1 MTTKLHVSNGN
12 GAIAGQT
19 DVLELLCVARRV
31 ATSES
36 PAPGTEKTRNAETR
50 EDHSVMS
57 TTTVIESV
65 RRLVAQAVETAR
77 NDGVVRLET
86 MPDIQVERPGNPE
99 HGDFATKLPLRLARA
114 TRINPFELAQAL
126 VARTPESTSIG
137 QIEAAPPGFI
147 NFRLKDTW
155 LQEQVEE
162 VRRAGSTFGS
172 VDTGAGRKVMVEFV
186 SVNPTGPVHVG
197 HTRGAVLG
205 SALANVLEAAGYQ
218 VTREYYVNDAGSQM
232 EAFYRSVLARYRQ
245 SFGQDA
251 SMPSNGYM
259 GDYILDLAMEIA
271 GAEGERFLSQDEDQ
285 AIREIGDLSR
295 ERMVGLIREDLSRIG
310 VEFDNWF
317 SERTL
322 YTSGEY
328 NETLD
333 QLREQ
338 GYLSQREDALW
349 FNSTM
354 LGDEKD
360 NVVVRSSGEPTYFA
374 SDIAYH
380 HNKFIGRGYDSVVD
394 IWGADHQGH
403 VPRMKAAVEGLGID
417 PERLTILI
425 AQMVTLKRGSEVVRA
440 SKRTGE
446 FVTLRELAEEV
457 GSDACRFFFLS
468 RTPSTQMEFD
478 LELAKQESSEN
489 PVYYVQYAHARNA
502 GILTLAGER
511 NIDWSYGDVS
521 LLTHPSELALIR
533 HMVRLPELVQQM
545 AKTLEPHHL
554 AHFTMELATAFH
566 GFYENCRVISANPE
580 DADVTLARLKLVES
594 AQIVFRRY
602 LEMMGMHAPDRM

>member
-1 MTTKLHVSNGN
+1 
-12 GAIAGQT
+12 
-19 DVLELLCVARRV
+19 
-31 ATSES
+31 
-36 PAPGTEKTRNAETR
+36 
-50 EDHSVMS
+50 MS
-57 TTTVIESV
+57 TTPVIESI

-77 NDGVVRLET
+77 NDGVLRLET
-86 MPDIQVERPGNPE
+86 MPNIQMEHPGNPE
-99 HGDFATKLPLRLARA
+99 HGDFATNLPLRLARA
-114 TRINPFELAQAL
+114 TRINPLQLAEEL
-126 VARTPESTSIG
+126 VSRIPESDPVGTV
-137 QIEAAPPGFI
+137 EAAPPGFI
-147 NFRLKDTW
+147 NFRLRDSW
-155 LQEQVEE
+155 LQQQVDA
-162 VRRAGSTFGS
+162 VREAGDSYGN
-172 VDTGAGRKVMVEFV
+172 VDSGADRRVMVEFV

-205 SALANVLEAAGYQ
+205 SALANVLEAAGCE

-251 SMPSNGYM
+251 AMPSNGYM
-259 GDYILDLAMEIA
+259 GEYIADLAQEIA
-271 GAEGERFLSQDEDQ
+271 DAEGDRFLGQPDDR
-285 AIREIGDLSR
+285 AVREIGDLGR
-295 ERMVGLIREDLSRIG
+295 EKMVGLIREDLGEIG

-322 YTSGEY
+322 YDTGEY
-328 NETLD
+328 DEALG
-333 QLREQ
+333 QLRNQ

-380 HNKFIGRGYDSVVD
+380 HNKFVERKFDSVVN

-403 VPRMKAAVEGLGID
+403 VPRMKAAVQGLGID

-425 AQMVTLKRGSEVVRA
+425 AQMVTLKRGNEVVRA

-457 GSDACRFFFLS
+457 GGDACRFFFLS

-478 LELAKQESSEN
+478 LELAKRESSEN

-502 GILTLAGER
+502 GILSLARER
-511 NIDWSYGDVS
+511 NIDWSRGNVS
-521 LLTHPSELALIR
+521 LLNDPSELALVR
-533 HMVRLPELVQQM
+533 HIVRLPELVQLM
-545 AKTLEPHHL
+545 ARSLEPHHL

-580 DADVTLARLKLVES
+580 DADVTVARLKLVES
-594 AQIVFRRY
+594 AQIVFRRC
-602 LEMMGMHAPDRM
+602 LDLMGMNAPERM

>member
-1 MTTKLHVSNGN
+1 
-12 GAIAGQT
+12 
-19 DVLELLCVARRV
+19 
-31 ATSES
+31 
-36 PAPGTEKTRNAETR
+36 
-50 EDHSVMS
+50 MS
-57 TTTVIESV
+57 TTPVIESV
-65 RRLVAQAVETAR
+65 RRLVAKAIETAQS
-77 NDGVVRLET
+77 DGVIRLET

-99 HGDFATKLPLRLARA
+99 HGDFATNLPLRLARA
-114 TRINPFELAQAL
+114 TRINPFELARAL
-126 VARTPESTSIG
+126 VERIPESAA
-137 QIEAAPPGFI
+137 IEQAEASPPGFI
-147 NFRLKDTW
+147 NFHLKDTW
-155 LQEQVEE
+155 LQQQVEQVRE
-162 VRRAGSTFGS
+162 AGSTFGN
-172 VDTGAGRKVMVEFV
+172 VDSGAGRKVMVEFV

-205 SALANVLEAAGYQ
+205 SALANVLDAAGYH

-245 SFGQDA
+245 SFGQD
-251 SMPSNGYM
+251 SPLPPNGYL
-259 GDYILDLAMEIA
+259 GDYISDLAQEIA
-271 GAEGERFLSQDEDQ
+271 DAEGRRFLQESEEQ
-285 AIREIGDLSR
+285 ALREIGDLSR
-295 ERMVGLIREDLSRIG
+295 EKMVGLIREDLSKIG

-322 YTSGEY
+322 YTTGEY
-328 NETLD
+328 DDALG
-333 QLREQ
+333 QLRQQ
-338 GYLSQREDALW
+338 GFLSQREDALW

-360 NVVVRSSGEPTYFA
+360 NVVVRSTGEPTYFA

-380 HNKFIGRGYDSVVD
+380 HNKFIVRGYDSVVN

-425 AQMVTLKRGSEVVRA
+425 AQMVTLKRGKEVVRA

-446 FVTLRELAEEV
+446 FVTLRDLADEV
-457 GSDACRFFFLS
+457 GGDACRFFFLS

-502 GILTLAGER
+502 GILNLARER
-511 NIDWSYGDVS
+511 NIDWSMGNVS
-521 LLTHPSELALIR
+521 LLTHPSELALVRNII
-533 HMVRLPELVQQM
+533 RLPELVEQM
-545 AKTLEPHHL
+545 AQMMEPHHL

-566 GFYENCRVISANPE
+566 GFYENCRVVSANPE
-580 DADVTLARLKLVES
+580 DAEVTLARLKLVES
-594 AQIVFRRY
+594 AQIVFRRS
-602 LEMMGMHAPDRM
+602 LELMGMDAPERM